1 MDEIKEEMPQSA
13 ERSLTQAP
21 KDPKKEEVSEKAKEI
36 AKSLTPDGSNGV
48 DNFGLALQGY
58 MKNLDMGDLNKT
70 RVKNAGEM
78 GEQLVDLSTQ
88 LKFDGKEKPKNIFD
102 KMLSK
107 FKKASASTAMRY
119 QTTDK
124 AITNIQDHIV
134 KSRDKLQH
142 NLDVIGALREDN
154 QKYCETLTDYI
165 NGGQIKL
172 DEVRNEILPKLKKE
186 VAQYQEGTPEKRK
199 AVHDLQEW
207 MDFADTLDKRVYD
220 LRLAQHISLQTEPQL
235 RLIYLST
242 KQIITKSQEAID
254 ITVPAW
260 RRMMATNLQMQD
272 LKDAQEG
279 VKSLTDAMTHV
290 LNTNSQMVKD
300 ESAAAFKEANRGIVD
315 EDAIRNGYKALE
327 EAVQLCHDAQ
337 QAGVNRRENSSA
349 NLQQMFED
357 YQNNVGQI
365 SDVDDSHYAEI
376 ESDSAK
382 TDTDNKEESTDA
394 DEYLKKHDNKN
405 HEDAVD
411 GEFKRFDPS
420 KF

>member
-36 AKSLTPDGSNGV
+36 AKSLTPDGSKSV

-58 MKNLDMGDLNKT
+58 MKNLDMGDLDKT

-78 GEQLVDLSTQ
+78 GKQLVDLSTQ
-88 LKFDGKEKPKNIFD
+88 LKFDGKEKPRGLFD

-107 FKKASASTAMRY
+107 FKKAGASTAMRY

-124 AITNIQDHIV
+124 AITNIQNHIV
-134 KSRDKLQH
+134 ASRDKLQH
-142 NLDVIGALREDN
+142 NLDTIGALREDN

-290 LNTNSQMVKD
+290 LNTNSQMVKE

-365 SDVDDSHYAEI
+365 SDVNDSHYAEI
-376 ESDSAK
+376 ESDFAG
-382 TDTDNKEESTDA
+382 TDTDNKKESTDA
-394 DEYLKKHDNKN
+394 DEYLKE